1 MVPHKLGYRHL
12 QIDMRVITQDVSYI
26 YIYIYKYLQALV
38 YIYVYINISRPCL
51 PDDLASDLTELV
63 MAILKKYVHV
73 SHPSV

>member
-26 YIYIYKYLQALV
+26 YIYIYKPL
-38 YIYVYINISRPCL
+38 YIYINISRPCL